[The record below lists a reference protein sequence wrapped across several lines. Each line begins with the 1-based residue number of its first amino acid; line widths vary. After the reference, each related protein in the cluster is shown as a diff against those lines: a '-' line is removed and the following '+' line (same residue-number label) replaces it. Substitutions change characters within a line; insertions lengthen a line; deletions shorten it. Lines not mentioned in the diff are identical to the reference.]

1 MKKHKKEKPPER
13 TALVLAIIAALTSI
27 VDNLLEIILKLL
39 DR

>member
-1 MKKHKKEKPPER
+1 MRKHKKKKPSEK
-13 TALVLAIIAALTSI
+13 TALVLAIIAGLTSI